1 MKKQV
6 LIIYIILS
14 ACIGFKCVAQ
24 QEKKI
29 DSLLKL
35 FEKTWSKDA
44 DSAYYFANT
53 AYKISNSTSNYELV
67 GKSRVAMASAKLVQ
81 GDYATSERLLNMNLV
96 DSISLTDE
104 TIGKTLKYLG
114 YTLYNKKNYVKS
126 SQAFLKSISYFKKI
140 EDSISISRVYN
151 GLGMIQ
157 FNLKREPKAMENY
170 QNALRYN
177 SSGST
182 YKDVCTYISTR
193 MNMAELGSEHDQA
206 YTIFM
211 NAIALASQNEADF
224 FIPTIYQQLSHFYI
238 GKNDYRN
245 AIKYAKKALQETRKM
260 NLGGK
265 EQLIYRDIG
274 TAYFLNG
281 QYHNAV
287 ENYLKALPNS
297 KMEVRDTIYKRL
309 SMSYYKLNDNVN
321 GEFYFFRF
329 LKHSDST
336 HQLQNIKTVT
346 EIIEKYESNK
356 KDLEIKILQH
366 ENESVTLKNKQQKNH
381 LLLAVFLIALLLIT
395 SFAIWQ
401 FYKREKEQNEILFV
415 KNQELVRSKGK
426 AKESNEK
433 DNAAEQELNI
443 ELVKL
448 LEDAMISELFL
459 DKELTL
465 SKLANRLSTNTT
477 YLSNTINGYYQK
489 KFADFINEQRV
500 NYVLARIERDRTFC
514 NYTIAHIADISGF
527 NSSSAFYI
535 AFKKYTGLTPSYY
548 IKEKLNKT
556 MN

>member
-6 LIIYIILS
+6 LVVYIIL
-14 ACIGFKCVAQ
+14 CTCVGFKCAAQ
-24 QEKKI
+24 QGKRI

-35 FEKTWSKDA
+35 FGKTWTKDA
-44 DSAYYFANT
+44 DSAYYFANR
-53 AYKISNSTSNYELV
+53 AYKISNSTGNYELA

-81 GDYATSERLLNMNLV
+81 GDYATSERLLNINLL
-96 DSISLTDE
+96 DSIALTDE

-114 YTLYNKKNYVKS
+114 YTLYNKKNYSKS

-157 FNLKREPKAMENY
+157 FNLKRELKAMESY
-170 QNALRYN
+170 QNALQYN
-177 SSGST
+177 SGRDT
-182 YKDVCTYISTR
+182 YKDVCTYISTQ
-193 MNMAELGSEHDQA
+193 MNMAELSSEHDQA
-206 YTIFM
+206 YDTFM

-238 GKNDYRN
+238 GKNDYIN
-245 AIKYAKKALQETRKM
+245 AIKYAKKALEETRKM

-274 TAYFLNG
+274 TAYFLNS
-281 QYHNAV
+281 QYQDAV
-287 ENYLKALPNS
+287 ANYLKALPNS
-297 KMEVRDTIYKRL
+297 RMEVRDTIYKRL
-309 SMSYYKLNDNVN
+309 SMAYYKLNDNIN
-321 GEFYFFRF
+321 GEFYFHKF

-336 HQLQNIKTVT
+336 QQLQDIKTVT

-381 LLLAVFLIALLLIT
+381 LLLAVFLITLLLIT
-395 SFAIWQ
+395 LFAIWQ

-415 KNQELVRSKGK
+415 KNQELVRSKGRV
-426 AKESNEK
+426 KESNEK
-433 DNAAEQELNI
+433 YITSEQELNI

-448 LEDAMISELFL
+448 LEDAMNSELYL

-465 SKLANRLSTNTT
+465 SKLANRLNTNTT
-477 YLSNTINGYYQK
+477 YLSNTINSYYQK
-489 KFADFINEQRV
+489 KFTDFINEQRV
-500 NYVLARIERDRTFC
+500 NYVLARIERDRAFC

-527 NSSSAFYI
+527 NSSSAFYN

-548 IKEKLNKT
+548 IKERLNKVT
-556 MN
+556 